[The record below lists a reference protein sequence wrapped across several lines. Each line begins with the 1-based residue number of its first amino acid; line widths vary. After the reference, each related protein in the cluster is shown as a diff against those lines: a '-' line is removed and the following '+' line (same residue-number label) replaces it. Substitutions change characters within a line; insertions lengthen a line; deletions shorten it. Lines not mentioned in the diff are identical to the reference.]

1 MSRDYVAKEWGS
13 LVGASILKV
22 RELTPSELDDFG
34 WDSRGGAVPIVL
46 HLSDGR
52 AIVPSMDPE
61 GNGPG
66 HLFIEDLA

>member
-22 RELTPSELDDFG
+22 REMTEDELEMYA

-52 AIVPSMDPE
+52 AIVPSQDPE

-66 HLFIEDLA
+66 HLFIVDLK

>member
-1 MSRDYVAKEWGS
+1 MSKDYVQKEWGS

-22 RELTPSELDDFG
+22 REMTEDELEMYG
-34 WDSRGGAVPIVL
+34 WEKGGGAVPIVV

-52 AIVPSMDPE
+52 AIVPSQDPE

-66 HLFIEDLA
+66 HLFVEELA